1 MKKPA
6 PKKLMDVLINNQN
19 DQHGTDTE
27 EIRKTA
33 EIILNTLDKAEAELS
48 ILMVDDLKIAELNKR
63 YLNRDR
69 PTNVIAFPMQAG
81 EFTQVSPYLLG
92 DVVISTDTADREGAT
107 AGIGTA
113 MRLRQLLVHG
123 ILHLCGYDHEESEQE
138 ALRMEKKADLLL
150 QAIEERLK

>member
-1 MKKPA
+1 MKKLA
-6 PKKLMDVLINNQN
+6 PKKLMDVLINNQH
-19 DQHGTDTE
+19 DQHGIDPQ

-33 EIILNTLDKAEAELS
+33 EIILNTLDKDEAELS
-48 ILMVDDLKIAELNKR
+48 ILMVDDLKIADLNKR
-63 YLNRDR
+63 YLNREG

-81 EFTQVSPYLLG
+81 EFTEVNPYLLG
-92 DVVISTDTADREGAT
+92 DVVISTDTAAKEGAT

-113 MRLRQLLVHG
+113 MRFRQLLVHG

-150 QAIEERLK
+150 QAIQERLK

>member
-1 MKKPA
+1 MN
-6 PKKLMDVLINNQN
+6 VLINNQH
-19 DQHGTDTE
+19 DQYGIDLK

-33 EIILNTLDKAEAELS
+33 EIILNMLDKAEAELS
-48 ILMVDDLKIAELNKR
+48 ILIADDLKIAELNKR

-81 EFTQVSPYLLG
+81 EFTQVNPYLLG
-92 DVVISTDTADREGAT
+92 DVVISTDTAAKEGAI

-113 MRLRQLLVHG
+113 MRFRELLVHG

-138 ALRMEKKADLLL
+138 ALRMEKKADSLL
-150 QAIEERLK
+150 QAIEKGLK

>member
-1 MKKPA
+1 
-6 PKKLMDVLINNQN
+6 MDVLINNQH
-19 DQHGTDTE
+19 DQHGIDRE

-33 EIILNTLDKAEAELS
+33 EIILNTLDKTEAELS
-48 ILMVDDLKIAELNKR
+48 ILMVDDLKITDLNKR
-63 YLNRDR
+63 YLNREG

-81 EFTQVSPYLLG
+81 EFTQVNPYLLG

-123 ILHLCGYDHEESEQE
+123 ILHLCGYDHEESEHE

-150 QAIEERLK
+150 QAIQERLK